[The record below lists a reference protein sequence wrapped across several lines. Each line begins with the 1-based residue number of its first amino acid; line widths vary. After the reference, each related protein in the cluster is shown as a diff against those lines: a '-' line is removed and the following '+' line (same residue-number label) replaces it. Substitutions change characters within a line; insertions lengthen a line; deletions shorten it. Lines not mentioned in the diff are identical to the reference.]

1 MTRSGLLK
9 LTASVALCGVVHS
22 LSTAQEATPPPSP
35 TQEKVQQAAEKTY
48 DSSMK
53 SATITVDRRL
63 NQLAQRRDEEL
74 LRAREIY
81 DQQVAKARGSF
92 SDGVGEN
99 AASWEESQ
107 REANRSTIA
116 LFNQQIAAA
125 TDAGDL
131 VNAEGLRGRR
141 ETFIER
147 SVQEFRAFQHRLA
160 FMTIPPATIDDAGSD
175 AAQPGDGAATPDGAA
190 GSGAPPDQEPAAQ
203 FPTRNLVV
211 MVLDDDKAT
220 RATVSVNGEVWTENV
235 QRLNAYTSRFN
246 LSIRA
251 DDVVTVTATDRKGGA
266 MAFLVMDEQMRRVL
280 NFSRAGMPVNPGQEV
295 ATSTEPTDVPGWE
308 AAVAVP
314 RLKESTILPQR
325 AGMKRQV
332 GSDYEGIWVSS
343 SNTGRCSAIAW
354 PPGQ

>member
-22 LSTAQEATPPPSP
+22 LSIAQEATPPTSP

-81 DQQVAKARGSF
+81 DQQVAKALGSF
-92 SDGVGEN
+92 SDGVDEN

-107 REANRSTIA
+107 REANRSAIA

-131 VNAEGLRGRR
+131 VNAQGLRGRR

-160 FMTIPPATIDDAGSD
+160 FMKIPPATIDDAGSD
-175 AAQPGDGAATPDGAA
+175 AAQPGDGAAA
-190 GSGAPPDQEPAAQ
+190 PDQEPTAQ
-203 FPTRNLVV
+203 LPTRNLVV

-220 RATVSVNGEVWTENV
+220 RATVSVNGEVWTDNV

-295 ATSTEPTDVPGWE
+295 TTSTEPTDVPGWE

-332 GSDYEGIWVSS
+332 GPNYEGIWVSS